1 MSLPIPESPATVIW
15 TRVAERILAD
25 SWLSSLGGLRSLLL
39 GTLTDLL
46 EVRSEHLPAIVL
58 RGQFAEG
65 TWYDER
71 RESLTLSLDAE
82 LTVAG
87 SDVRPVLDLA
97 HRLAVCLH
105 GLPQCA
111 DTTVTRVVTTALLE
125 DVQILT
131 DPPAIRG
138 RYRASLIFP
147 ILFED

>member
-1 MSLPIPESPATVIW
+1 MTQLPESPTAALW
-15 TRVAERILAD
+15 TRLTNRILAD
-25 SWLSSLGGLRSLLL
+25 SWLSSIGGLRSLLI
-39 GTLTDLL
+39 GTLSDLA
-46 EVRSEHLPAIVL
+46 EVRAEDLPAITL
-58 RGQFAEG
+58 RGDFAEG

-71 RESLTLSLDAE
+71 RESLTLALSAEITVPGTNIRDLLD
-82 LTVAG
+82 T
-87 SDVRPVLDLA
+87 A

-111 DTTVTRVVTTALLE
+111 DATVTRVVTTALLE